1 MAENGAG
8 AFIGERGVYRTS
20 LRSCVAPEAETR
32 LGAGRPATDRPAAIQ
47 CSRIAGVTLPPP
59 PPLADRLD
67 DALPQ
72 TQCRRCG
79 YDGCRPYAEAIAGGV
94 AINRCPPGG
103 DGLIAI
109 LSALTGQPASALDRT
124 RGEPGPL
131 SVARIDETLCIGC
144 TLCLDACPVDAIVGA
159 AKRMHTVLP
168 ALCTGCELCLPPC
181 PVDCI
186 AMVPAGRA
194 WSPEDARAAR
204 GRYVARNRR
213 RERGRTSS
221 APRATSLSADSE
233 RVTREAAVA
242 AALVRARARRNTW
255 NAGRK

>member
-1 MAENGAG
+1 M
-8 AFIGERGVYRTS
+8 
-20 LRSCVAPEAETR
+20 
-32 LGAGRPATDRPAAIQ
+32 
-47 CSRIAGVTLPPP
+47 TLPPSLL
-59 PPLADRLD
+59 LADRLD

-103 DGLIAI
+103 DNLIAK

-131 SVARIDETLCIGC
+131 AVARIDEALCIGC
-144 TLCLDACPVDAIVGA
+144 TLCIEACPVDAIVGA

-204 GRYVARNRR
+204 GRYTARNRR
-213 RERGRTSS
+213 RASAQASS
-221 APRATSLSADSE
+221 ATRASLSTAEGE
-233 RVTREAAVA
+233 RIKREAAVA
-242 AALVRARARRNTW
+242 AALVRARARRSAW